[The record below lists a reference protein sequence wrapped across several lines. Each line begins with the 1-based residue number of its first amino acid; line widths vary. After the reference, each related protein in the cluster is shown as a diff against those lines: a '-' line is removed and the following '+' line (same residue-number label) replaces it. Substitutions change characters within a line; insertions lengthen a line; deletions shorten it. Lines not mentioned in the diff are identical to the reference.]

1 MKKLIIALVAA
12 IFSTSSHAQIQ
23 AGEFSMDK
31 STVYYGVRL
40 GLNVA
45 NITGDQETLSSK
57 AGLNFGAVVGLRIS
71 ETTPLFIE
79 SGLYYTQRG
88 AEKNRTEVNLNYL
101 EIPILIKAGFNV
113 TDDIAVLPFIG
124 PTFAV
129 GISGKQKGYKKDDKG
144 VETFYSEK
152 SFGSNGNYK
161 RGDMGI
167 KLGCGAEWNMLY
179 AELGYQFGVANI
191 LDSDEFTQHGN
202 ALFLNIG
209 VNF

>member
-1 MKKLIIALVAA
+1 MKKLFLALVAT
-12 IFSTSSHAQIQ
+12 IFSTTSFAQIQ
-23 AGEFSMDK
+23 AGEFSMDQ

-45 NITGDQETLSSK
+45 NITGDGTTLSSK
-57 AGLNFGAVVGLRIS
+57 AGLNFGGVIGLRVS

-88 AEKNRTEVNLNYL
+88 AEKDRDEINLNYM
-101 EIPILIKAGFNV
+101 EIPVLIKAGFSV
-113 TDDIAVLPFIG
+113 TDDIALLPFVG
-124 PTFAV
+124 PTFSF
-129 GISGKQKGYKKDDKG
+129 GISGKEKGYKKDDQGKD
-144 VETFYSEK
+144 VFYSHS
-152 SFGSNGNYK
+152 SFSSNGSY
-161 RGDMGI
+161 RRADMGI

-179 AELGYQFGVANI
+179 AELGYQFGIANI

>member
-1 MKKLIIALVAA
+1 MKKLLISIISIL
-12 IFSTSSHAQIQ
+12 FSATSFAQIQ

-45 NITGDQETLSSK
+45 SISGDKETLGAK
-57 AGLNFGAVVGLRIS
+57 AGLNFGGVVGLRIS

-88 AEKNRTEVNLNYL
+88 ADKDRNEVNLNYL
-101 EIPILIKAGFNV
+101 EIPILIKAGFNI
-113 TDDIAVLPFIG
+113 TDDIAILPFVG

-129 GISGKQKGYKKDDKG
+129 GISGKQKWYDDKND
-144 VETFYSEK
+144 FHSEK
-152 SFGSNGNYK
+152 SFGSNGSYK

-167 KLGCGAEWNMLY
+167 KLGSGIEWNMLY

-191 LDSDEFTQHGN
+191 YDSDEFTQHGN